1 MRESSVRDIVED
13 SPVVR
18 FLSPGSIR
26 VVRTEEGTYSTR
38 LEMTDLLEVLIG
50 ANVKE
55 NLVVMVDNQS
65 ILRRLVDGLTRGTQP
80 SCLYR

>member
-1 MRESSVRDIVED
+1 MSGSQARSDNMLNRSHLLTPIADMSSSV
-13 SPVVR
+13 
-18 FLSPGSIR
+18 
-26 VVRTEEGTYSTR
+26 EGTDSTR
-38 LEMTDLLEVLIG
+38 EEMSDLLEVLIG

-55 NLVVMVDNQS
+55 NLVVMADNQS